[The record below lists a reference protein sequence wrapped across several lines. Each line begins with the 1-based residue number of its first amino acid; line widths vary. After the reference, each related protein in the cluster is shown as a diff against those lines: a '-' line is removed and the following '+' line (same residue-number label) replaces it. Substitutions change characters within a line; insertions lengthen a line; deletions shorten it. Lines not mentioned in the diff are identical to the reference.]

1 MRLRKQ
7 NDVPDG
13 LAADF
18 AERCDLR
25 RLLVVDARGGANLL
39 PLADQEPI
47 QAAISARLRD
57 VRVDPGE
64 SEAQELCFVCSGDNG
79 WPRPR
84 EPPTVKAHWNA
95 VNRRLAAI
103 SVVLEQRV
111 HDRAAVPKRAHAAG
125 AEPARLRV
133 ARRRGRQL
141 GRKRAR
147 DAVERLHHVRVDGA
161 QLAVRRRHPVTHTD
175 RQPQQTRDARRWLGV
190 PAVRLDAPHRERLVI
205 PASRVQR
212 GERARLDRVA
222 QRRARAVSLHASHL
236 VAQHRGV
243 GERGPQQRP
252 LRLAVGRRQARA
264 LAVLPHAAAQR
275 RGDRPASRRAS
286 LQEPRAAR
294 LATGVPVGPAVEGVG
309 PAERRQHARDSE
321 AVAHIGEQHQA
332 DAGHQPALALAEP
345 QRTRGRV
352 AGCERSRAGSVVG
365 DSRPLHA
372 EDVRQ
377 AARSNRMASSCRM
390 VDATGRSGLSS
401 HKLKVVRGD
410 ADEHS
415 RQAAVQRRPLEA
427 GCVQSAVA
435 PLEQQAL
442 LRVHCARLR
451 WRHAE
456 VAAVEPV
463 G

>member
-1 MRLRKQ
+1 MRL
-7 NDVPDG
+7 
-13 LAADF
+13 L
-18 AERCDLR
+18 
-25 RLLVVDARGGANLL
+25 
-39 PLADQEPI
+39 
-47 QAAISARLRD
+47 
-57 VRVDPGE
+57 
-64 SEAQELCFVCSGDNG
+64 
-79 WPRPR
+79 RPR
-84 EPPTVKAHWNA
+84 ERPAH
-95 VNRRLAAI
+95 VMRRRSRRRPARATRHA
-103 SVVLEQRV
+103 VVLEQRV

-190 PAVRLDAPHRERLVI
+190 PAVRLDAPHRERLVVL
-205 PASRVQR
+205 PPRVQR

-286 LQEPRAAR
+286 LQKPRAAR

>member
-1 MRLRKQ
+1 M
-7 NDVPDG
+7 VH
-13 LAADF
+13 
-18 AERCDLR
+18 
-25 RLLVVDARGGANLL
+25 
-39 PLADQEPI
+39 
-47 QAAISARLRD
+47 
-57 VRVDPGE
+57 
-64 SEAQELCFVCSGDNG
+64 NG
-79 WPRPR
+79 
-84 EPPTVKAHWNA
+84 
-95 VNRRLAAI
+95 
-103 SVVLEQRV
+103 
-111 HDRAAVPKRAHAAG
+111 AAVPKRAHAA
-125 AEPARLRV
+125 EPSGV
-133 ARRRGRQL
+133 AALPRRRELRLVQ
-141 GRKRAR
+141 
-147 DAVERLHHVRVDGA
+147 DADALDRGSHVRVEHAELCVGRRLIGH
-161 QLAVRRRHPVTHTD
+161 QL
-175 RQPQQTRDARRWLGV
+175 QPEAKKPRGTGSRFGMARVG
-190 PAVRLDAPHRERLVI
+190 LDAAHCRDGTVPCK
-205 PASRVQR
+205 QGR
-212 GERARLDRVA
+212 GERAHLDRVA
-222 QRRARAVSLHASHL
+222 ERRARAVRLRAGEAVGDH
-236 VAQHRGV
+236 GCV
-243 GERGPQQRP
+243 GERRLEERL
-252 LRLAVGRRQARA
+252 LREPVGRGEAGA

-286 LQEPRAAR
+286 LQKPRAAR

-463 G
+463 D